1 MQLSRY
7 RPASYAGKL
16 KDRRARNFYSRRHA
30 PYRNKAR
37 HPQWIIS
44 RALLIFNNRA
54 MNPAPKS
61 IYNYKNPTPTV
72 NAAAFIFS
80 VQLHVQFH
88 LNPPVEIVC
97 QRLISRA
104 IIKNSASRHSKNPP
118 QAGYFFLPARDFR
131 RTQSVVHH
139 LSCGLILH
147 SSLATYLPRNLMA
160 GLSATH
166 CRAPIL
172 AALTPPAP
180 LPPPLSSAYSSS
192 VSPGRTFHFPSP

>member
-16 KDRRARNFYSRRHA
+16 KDCRARNFYSRRHA

-54 MNPAPKS
+54 MNSAPKS

-131 RTQSVVHH
+131 CAASFMWPICRVIHQSCVPAYLLIISYSF
-139 LSCGLILH
+139 LSCDILC
-147 SSLATYLPRNLMA
+147 S
-160 GLSATH
+160 
-166 CRAPIL
+166 
-172 AALTPPAP
+172 LTPPAP
-180 LPPPLSSAYSSS
+180 LPPSLFSAYSSS
-192 VSPGRTFHFPSP
+192 SPCDTFHFPSP